1 MQEMHYRR
9 THCQLCNSSALT
21 PILSLEP
28 TPPAN
33 AFVTEAQRNI
43 EQPCFPLDVFQC
55 EHCHHVQL
63 LDVLDPAVLFENY
76 VYVSGT
82 SPAFVKHFEEYAA
95 IVCSRF
101 NPSVGSLIVDIGSND
116 GTLLNFF
123 KSRNYRVLGIDP
135 AQVIAANATAAG
147 IETLPAFFTPKLASE
162 IVSTRGQ
169 AGIVSAN
176 NVFAHAEDLYS
187 IAVGIADLLK
197 PDGVFTFEVS
207 YLVDVFQ
214 DVLFDTIYHEHM
226 AYHAVGPLQRFFK
239 RADLELFSV
248 ARVSSHGGSLRGY
261 VQKAG
266 GPHTFDGTVDK
277 LINIE
282 RQLGLDQPA
291 TLRKFGN
298 RIDLLRD
305 QFKTVLQDLKKS
317 GKSVAGYG
325 APAKATTLL
334 HHFGIKPG
342 TLDYIIDDSP
352 LKQGLYSPGQHIPV
366 VSSEILLRNTP
377 DILLILAWNFAEIIM
392 TNNAAFVK
400 KGGKFLV
407 PMPAVRLYP

>member
-1 MQEMHYRR
+1 
-9 THCQLCNSSALT
+9 
-21 PILSLEP
+21 
-28 TPPAN
+28 
-33 AFVTEAQRNI
+33 
-43 EQPCFPLDVFQC
+43 
-55 EHCHHVQL
+55 
-63 LDVLDPAVLFENY
+63 
-76 VYVSGT
+76 
-82 SPAFVKHFEEYAA
+82 
-95 IVCSRF
+95 
-101 NPSVGSLIVDIGSND
+101 
-116 GTLLNFF
+116 
-123 KSRNYRVLGIDP
+123 
-135 AQVIAANATAAG
+135 
-147 IETLPAFFTPKLASE
+147 
-162 IVSTRGQ
+162 
-169 AGIVSAN
+169 
-176 NVFAHAEDLYS
+176 
-187 IAVGIADLLK
+187 
-197 PDGVFTFEVS
+197 
-207 YLVDVFQ
+207 
-214 DVLFDTIYHEHM
+214 
-226 AYHAVGPLQRFFK
+226 
-239 RADLELFSV
+239 
-248 ARVSSHGGSLRGY
+248 
-261 VQKAG
+261 G

-305 QFKTVLQDLKKS
+305 QFKTVLQDLKKA

-366 VSSEILLRNTP
+366 VSSEILLRSTP
-377 DILLILAWNFAEIIM
+377 DILLILAWNFAEVIM